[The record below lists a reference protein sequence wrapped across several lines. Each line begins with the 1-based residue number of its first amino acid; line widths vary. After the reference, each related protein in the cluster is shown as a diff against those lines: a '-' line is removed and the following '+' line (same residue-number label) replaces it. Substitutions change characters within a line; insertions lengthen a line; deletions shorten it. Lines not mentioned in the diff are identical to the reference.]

1 LEEATVN
8 SVPQRRPRPAR
19 RTTIRFTGPDGV
31 THQGD
36 GAGYA
41 AAVDTLL
48 RHHPDGQAAGGE
60 EVRWRLTPQGEAYVA
75 GLRDGAD
82 GANGAQRGAGR

>member
-1 LEEATVN
+1 VN

-36 GAGYA
+36 GDGFA
-41 AAVDTLL
+41 AAARDLL
-48 RHHPDGQAAGGE
+48 RHHSEGRAATE
-60 EVRWRLTPQGEAYVA
+60 EVRWRLTPRGEAYPA
-75 GLRDGAD
+75 GLRDGAAWARPS
-82 GANGAQRGAGR
+82 GREAGR